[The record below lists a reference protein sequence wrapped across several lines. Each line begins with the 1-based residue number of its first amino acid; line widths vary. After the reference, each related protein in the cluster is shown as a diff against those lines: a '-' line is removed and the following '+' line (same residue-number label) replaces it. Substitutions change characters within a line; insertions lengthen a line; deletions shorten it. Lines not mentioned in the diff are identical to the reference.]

1 MKKMPAISIALLSFV
16 LGGCSTIFTGN
27 NQQVEVR
34 TQNDEVGTK
43 LDHVAKFQVL
53 GDAYRVKY
61 DNLSAGE
68 IITVHRKGKPIVVR
82 VKESDCILPSE
93 EHFDAGVH
101 PAVLL
106 DVLATSLLS
115 TSIDSSTGAAW
126 RYDKRLYVTPRIKD
140 TPECRR
146 WLENEVKTM
155 SETVE
160 SKPSE
165 IDSTVNLGGYAY
177 REDAERHPVGYAD
190 QIEKKISP
198 GKNNEGEEAQT
209 SHATIKNK

>member
-1 MKKMPAISIALLSFV
+1 MKKIPAISIAMLSFV

-27 NQQVEVR
+27 NQNKLRYVPKMMR
-34 TQNDEVGTK
+34 FGTK

-106 DVLATSLLS
+106 DVLATSLL
-115 TSIDSSTGAAW
+115 
-126 RYDKRLYVTPRIKD
+126 
-140 TPECRR
+140 EH
-146 WLENEVKTM
+146 
-155 SETVE
+155 
-160 SKPSE
+160 
-165 IDSTVNLGGYAY
+165 VNLTVRQGLPGDTISDCMSPQELRIRRSVA
-177 REDAERHPVGYAD
+177 VGWKMKLK
-190 QIEKKISP
+190 Q
-198 GKNNEGEEAQT
+198 
-209 SHATIKNK
+209 

>member
-1 MKKMPAISIALLSFV
+1 MKDSRTCDFHHP
-16 LGGCSTIFTGN
+16 GGECRP
-27 NQQVEVR
+27 E
-34 TQNDEVGTK
+34 
-43 LDHVAKFQVL
+43 DHADTCNPHRCAKARNATAKR
-53 GDAYRVKY
+53 GIK
-61 DNLSAGE
+61 
-68 IITVHRKGKPIVVR
+68 IVR

-165 IDSTVNLGGYAY
+165 IDSTVNPGGYAY

-198 GKNNEGEEAQT
+198 EKNNEGEEAQT